1 MNATERDPERP
12 DPTAPS
18 RQQVRESF
26 VERRIRQAMD
36 EGAFDDLPHRGRR
49 LPLED
54 DSAAGEWASAHR
66 ILRNAGVA
74 PPWIEADKTVRRLL
88 AEIDALIERAPRMG
102 RWESAR
108 ARRDV
113 ARLVDATNRAIERV
127 NLEAP
132 TTRQHRRP
140 LDAAAEL
147 DRFEASGSADRQR
160 RRPPDGG

>member
-1 MNATERDPERP
+1 MSATERDPERP
-12 DPTAPS
+12 DPATPS

-26 VERRIRQAMD
+26 IERRIRQAMD

-74 PPWIEADKTVRRLL
+74 PPWIESDKAVRGLL
-88 AEIDALIERAPRMG
+88 AELDAIIERAPRMG
-102 RWESAR
+102 PWESAR

-113 ARLVDATNRAIERV
+113 VRLVDATNRAIERV

-132 TTRQHRRP
+132 TTQQHRRL

-147 DRFEASGSADRQR
+147 DRFEASASAGREGR
-160 RRPPDGG
+160 RRPNGG